1 MNLREQF
8 EVFKKA
14 YEKKYSSLQEEQK
27 RFEIFKENL
36 TVIENLMAERKGNVV
51 FGVGPYTDFTSDEY
65 LALMGI
71 SETEDTS
78 SETSNLERRMLESRG
93 SSNNWNWWRSRSV
106 PPRGPEPSLPPPP
119 PSRTTSVPSFCKYAS
134 DFFVGKYPEGGP
146 MLDWRVPVQYYP
158 ETEPQNLP
166 GRECKACWAFA
177 AADAIAIEL
186 ARSRCKI
193 VPLSKQAL
201 LDCVPNSGC
210 SGGDLEYALY
220 YIRHHGLP
228 TSEAYPY
235 EATDGECKSHIRAW
249 ARIAGYD
256 LVNEE
261 SLTTYLKH
269 TPIPT
274 NMHAPKEF
282 QHYVSGVFDVPHC
295 SNEPAKLDHS
305 VVIVGH
311 YKDAWIVRNSSTKK
325 WGIQVCNLL
334 TEMMLKLYIFDHCN
348 SLPEKEPL
356 PTD

>member
-1 MNLREQF
+1 MAEMVIKENVDSMNLREQF

-14 YEKKYSSLQEEQK
+14 YEKKYSSLQEEQR

-36 TVIENLMAERKGNVV
+36 AVIENLMAERKGNVV
-51 FGVGPYTDFTSDEY
+51 FGIGPYTDLTSDEY
-65 LALMGI
+65 LTLMGI

-134 DFFVGKYPEGGP
+134 DFFVGKYSEGGP

-193 VPLSKQAL
+193 VPLSKQASHPSQSRAIGAARMRSYEQSSIAPL
-201 LDCVPNSGC
+201 RVVTQKTSPYPPVTTVHPPSRGLRLRA
-210 SGGDLEYALY
+210 DLTKGPVREILRTLTAVSSLGVA
-220 YIRHHGLP
+220 I
-228 TSEAYPY
+228 
-235 EATDGECKSHIRAW
+235 
-249 ARIAGYD
+249 IAGD
-256 LVNEE
+256 A
-261 SLTTYLKH
+261 TPRQWKH
-269 TPIPT
+269 
-274 NMHAPKEF
+274 F
-282 QHYVSGVFDVPHC
+282 
-295 SNEPAKLDHS
+295 
-305 VVIVGH
+305 
-311 YKDAWIVRNSSTKK
+311 
-325 WGIQVCNLL
+325 
-334 TEMMLKLYIFDHCN
+334 
-348 SLPEKEPL
+348 
-356 PTD
+356 